1 MDKQW
6 KVCIQINP
14 KYDGEYYVYIFNAQT
29 GDELRTLFYKNNNW
43 QGLTDDETVIAWKEK
58 DLKKLL
64 KSYNYKN
71 YKNKDKKKKIKIKK
85 NLNNCKNKNL
95 QG

>member
-1 MDKQW
+1 MEDQSVKKYQLNILLMLENKKRWQYCHVERSDTMDKQW
-6 KVCIQINP
+6 KVCVQINP

-58 DLKKLL
+58 DLKKM
-64 KSYNYKN
+64 
-71 YKNKDKKKKIKIKK
+71 
-85 NLNNCKNKNL
+85 
-95 QG
+95 

>member
-29 GDELRTLFYKNNNW
+29 GDELRTLFYKNN
-43 QGLTDDETVIAWKEK
+43 
-58 DLKKLL
+58 
-64 KSYNYKN
+64 YK
-71 YKNKDKKKKIKIKK
+71 
-85 NLNNCKNKNL
+85 
-95 QG
+95 